1 MPLAAGRYLLRLM
14 VTTMQV
20 QPLEEFAQDPLL
32 TVASVLLI
40 VVSFGWIFVSRLVS
54 RNLRK
59 SARARSQKRGTVRPP
74 RDIWSDPP

>member
-1 MPLAAGRYLLRLM
+1 M
-14 VTTMQV
+14 VTMAQV

-59 SARARSQKRGTVRPP
+59 AARARNEKKGAVKPA
-74 RDIWSDPP
+74 RDIWAGPP

>member
-1 MPLAAGRYLLRLM
+1 MPTTLLA
-14 VTTMQV
+14 

-40 VVSFGWIFVSRLVS
+40 VVSIGWIVVSRLVS

-59 SARARSQKRGTVRPP
+59 SAALAHNEKNKKTGAVKPAK
-74 RDIWSDPP
+74 DIWAGPPE

>member
-1 MPLAAGRYLLRLM
+1 MAATGYVCRLM
-14 VTTMQV
+14 ASMMQV

-40 VVSFGWIFVSRLVS
+40 VVSLGWIIVSRLVS

-59 SARARSQKRGTVRPP
+59 TAALARGTKKGAVKPAK
-74 RDIWSDPP
+74 DIWAGPP

>member
-1 MPLAAGRYLLRLM
+1 M
-14 VTTMQV
+14 VTMAQV

-40 VVSFGWIFVSRLVS
+40 VVSIGWIVVSRLVS

-59 SARARSQKRGTVRPP
+59 AARARNEKKGAVKPA
-74 RDIWSDPP
+74 RDIWAGPP

>member
-1 MPLAAGRYLLRLM
+1 MTAMLQA
-14 VTTMQV
+14 

-40 VVSFGWIFVSRLVS
+40 VVSFGWIVVSRLVS

-59 SARARSQKRGTVRPP
+59 AARARNAKKKGTARPA
-74 RDIWSDPP
+74 RDIWADPP

>member
-1 MPLAAGRYLLRLM
+1 MRLM
-14 VTTMQV
+14 TAMLQV

-40 VVSFGWIFVSRLVS
+40 VVSFGWIVVSRLIS

-59 SARARSQKRGTVRPP
+59 AARAKSEKKGAARPGK
-74 RDIWSDPP
+74 DIWADPP

>member
-1 MPLAAGRYLLRLM
+1 ML
-14 VTTMQV
+14 QV

-40 VVSFGWIFVSRLVS
+40 VVSIGWIVVSRLIS

-59 SARARSQKRGTVRPP
+59 AARAKNEKKKGAVRPAK
-74 RDIWSDPP
+74 DIWADPP

>member
-1 MPLAAGRYLLRLM
+1 MATAL
-14 VTTMQV
+14 QV

-40 VVSFGWIFVSRLVS
+40 VVSVGWIVVSRLVS

-59 SARARSQKRGTVRPP
+59 TAARTRGPKKKGPARPAK
-74 RDIWSDPP
+74 DIWADPPP

>member
-1 MPLAAGRYLLRLM
+1 MAI
-14 VTTMQV
+14 MQL

-40 VVSFGWIFVSRLVS
+40 VVSVGWIVVSRLVS

-59 SARARSQKRGTVRPP
+59 TARAQNEKKKGTVRPAK
-74 RDIWSDPP
+74 DIWAGPP

>member
-1 MPLAAGRYLLRLM
+1 MA
-14 VTTMQV
+14 TMLQV

-40 VVSFGWIFVSRLVS
+40 VVSLGWILVSRLVS

-59 SARARSQKRGTVRPP
+59 TAARAAEKKKGAVRPA
-74 RDIWSDPP
+74 RDIWADPP

>member
-1 MPLAAGRYLLRLM
+1 MDELLLA
-14 VTTMQV
+14 

-40 VVSFGWIFVSRLVS
+40 VVSLGWIVVSRIVS

-59 SARARSQKRGTVRPP
+59 TAAQALQKKKKGAVRPSK
-74 RDIWSDPP
+74 DVWAGPP

>member
-1 MPLAAGRYLLRLM
+1 MA
-14 VTTMQV
+14 TMLQV

-40 VVSFGWIFVSRLVS
+40 VVSVGWIIVSRLVS

-59 SARARSQKRGTVRPP
+59 SAALARRQKKGAVKPA
-74 RDIWSDPP
+74 RDIWADPP